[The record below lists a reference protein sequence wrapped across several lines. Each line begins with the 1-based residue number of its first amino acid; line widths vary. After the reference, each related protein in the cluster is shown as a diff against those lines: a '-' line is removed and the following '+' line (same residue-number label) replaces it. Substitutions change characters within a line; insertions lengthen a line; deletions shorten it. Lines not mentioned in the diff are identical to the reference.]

1 VRIDVEV
8 DNLKKLFRAVV
19 ALSFLITWTT
29 VLGGPI
35 SAARLA
41 TPAADHLRR
50 QTVSVPS
57 LEEEFSF
64 SLKDFKI
71 DHQGEINTLNLTV
84 KYRYKV
90 GITVSDY
97 PDFRLIAKDVESFL
111 STYPNKKD
119 YWEILN
125 KQLTSLI
132 LRKYPSIAQVSSEL
146 QVLPSANV
154 PYLRS
159 STVIRQRNPNSERST
174 TIAK

>member
-1 VRIDVEV
+1 
-8 DNLKKLFRAVV
+8 LKKRFPAVV
-19 ALSFLITWTT
+19 ALNLLITWTT
-29 VLGGPI
+29 VLGAPI

-41 TPAADHLRR
+41 TPGADQLRR
-50 QTVSVPS
+50 QTASDPS

-71 DHQGEINTLNLTV
+71 DHQGEINTLNITV

-90 GITVSDY
+90 GIAVSDY
-97 PDFRLIAKDVESFL
+97 PDFRLIAKDVETFL

-132 LRKYPSIAQVSSEL
+132 LRKYPSIERVSSEL
-146 QVLPSANV
+146 QVSPSANV

-159 STVIRQRNPNSERST
+159 STVMRQRNSNRERST
-174 TIAK
+174 TTAK